1 MRFIVVADEAIEFSS
16 PQELAPPRRTLW
28 PITKIADRD
37 GVSRQV
43 VSKHVQR
50 LIGRGLSV
58 ERNNR
63 GRVEGVDVVE
73 YYRLLGRPFDPAE
86 VDSQST
92 KADNRRGHAMRDA
105 ERVTARLIDRLPSH
119 AREIAAAVA
128 RDGEAGA
135 AGALKA
141 LAFDLRKDVVEALRK
156 IVAPA
161 LDDVHWIE

>member
-1 MRFIVVADEAIEFSS
+1 
-16 PQELAPPRRTLW
+16 
-28 PITKIADRD
+28 
-37 GVSRQV
+37 
-43 VSKHVQR
+43 

-63 GRVEGVDVVE
+63 DRVEGVYVVE

-86 VDSQST
+86 LDSQST
-92 KADNRRGHAMRDA
+92 KADNRRGRAMLDA
-105 ERVTARLIDRLPSH
+105 ERATARLIDRLPSH
-119 AREIAAAVA
+119 ACEIAAAVA

-161 LDDVHWIE
+161 LDDTHWIE

>member
-1 MRFIVVADEAIEFSS
+1 MRFAVVADTTEFSS
-16 PQELAPPRRTLW
+16 PQELTPPRRTLW
-28 PITKIADRD
+28 PIIKIAERD
-37 GVSRQV
+37 VVSRQV
-43 VSKHVQR
+43 VSKHVRR
-50 LIGRGLSV
+50 LIGRGLFV

-63 GRVEGVDVVE
+63 GRVAGVDVVE
-73 YYRLLGRPFDPAE
+73 YYRLLGQPFDSAE
-86 VDSQST
+86 LDSQST
-92 KADNRRGHAMRDA
+92 KADNRRGRAMRDA
-105 ERVTARLIDRLPSH
+105 ERTTARLIDRLPTH

-161 LDDVHWIE
+161 LDEVHWIE